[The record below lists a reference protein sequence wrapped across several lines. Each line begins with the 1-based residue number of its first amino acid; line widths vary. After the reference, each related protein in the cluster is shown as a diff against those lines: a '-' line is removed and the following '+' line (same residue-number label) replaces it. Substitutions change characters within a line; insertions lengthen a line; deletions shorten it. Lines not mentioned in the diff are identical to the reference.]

1 MKSVHHPDKVDWS
14 KTTFEGAER
23 ENLRDWRKLSF
34 DEKLQANEE
43 MNAFANQIFAH
54 RKAQGLPYIDP
65 DTGKLVSGLGRR

>member
-1 MKSVHHPDKVDWS
+1 MKSAYHPDKVDWS

-23 ENLRDWRKLSF
+23 ENLRNWRKLSF

-43 MNAFANQIFAH
+43 MNAFANQIFAR

-65 DTGKLVSGLGRR
+65 DTGELVPGTGRR